1 MFVNRKL
8 LTLATAGLLFAAGT
22 PVAANGNSDSQQIT
36 LSPFIGSTSQ
46 LSAKQKSEITS
57 ALVNAENIS
66 SVVCTGIYRSK
77 STSSEKSRIQTRAKS
92 ACTYARAKAP
102 EAAVSVRSKATS
114 NSSFHGRV
122 ILTFVFEPASVT
134 LDSLDVDETWKIAWA
149 SVRNAMEQNP
159 AMTPEIKY
167 YIAPSVVESRLIIER
182 DVINRTAK
190 LWSNDF
196 KPENARILYVMQK
209 NSADKA
215 WLLQKVKDLG
225 GLSYMVGDV
234 GKWFD
239 EGCGALASNGDGK
252 LTMIFCLQP
261 QPRTHDLHVVAHEYT
276 HWYQYSQGNIPNNG
290 PNWLTEGGATF
301 YGMTMGYLG
310 RADADKTRFASLTW
324 NLYGEDEYTKKPHG
338 TSMRKAL
345 AQTRDEF
352 VEMMVGLE
360 KGQMIGGAQLR
371 YLYGGLASEAL
382 VASFGHAKM
391 QEFYQSFKT
400 SSDWRSSFEKVYGL
414 NVKDFYRK
422 LYPYAIASI
431 KKANTQ

>member
-1 MFVNRKL
+1 M
-8 LTLATAGLLFAAGT
+8 
-22 PVAANGNSDSQQIT
+22 
-36 LSPFIGSTSQ
+36 
-46 LSAKQKSEITS
+46 
-57 ALVNAENIS
+57 
-66 SVVCTGIYRSK
+66 
-77 STSSEKSRIQTRAKS
+77 
-92 ACTYARAKAP
+92 
-102 EAAVSVRSKATS
+102 
-114 NSSFHGRV
+114 
-122 ILTFVFEPASVT
+122 
-134 LDSLDVDETWKIAWA
+134 
-149 SVRNAMEQNP
+149 
-159 AMTPEIKY
+159 
-167 YIAPSVVESRLIIER
+167 
-182 DVINRTAK
+182 
-190 LWSNDF
+190 
-196 KPENARILYVMQK
+196 
-209 NSADKA
+209 
-215 WLLQKVKDLG
+215 
-225 GLSYMVGDV
+225 
-234 GKWFD
+234 
-239 EGCGALASNGDGK
+239 
-252 LTMIFCLQP
+252 
-261 QPRTHDLHVVAHEYT
+261 
-276 HWYQYSQGNIPNNG
+276 PNNG

-310 RADADKTRFASLTW
+310 RADADKTRFASLTL

>member
-1 MFVNRKL
+1 MIRKFL
-8 LTLATAGLLFAAGT
+8 ALATAGLLVGT
-22 PVAANGNSDSQQIT
+22 GVPVTANGTSANRQIT
-36 LSPFIGSTSQ
+36 LSSFIGSTSQ
-46 LSAKQKSEITS
+46 LSAKQKAEITS
-57 ALVNAENIS
+57 ALSKNQSIS
-66 SVVCTGIYRSK
+66 SVVCTGIYRSN
-77 STSSEKSRIQTRAKS
+77 SSNSEKTRIQTRANS
-92 ACTYARAKAP
+92 ACTYARAKAA
-102 EAAVSVRSKATS
+102 EAVVSVRTKATS
-114 NSSFHGRV
+114 SSSFHGRV
-122 ILTFVFEPASVT
+122 MLTFVLQPASVT
-134 LDSLDVDETWKIAWA
+134 LDSLDVDTTWNIAWA

-159 AMTPEIKY
+159 AITPEIKY
-167 YIAPSVVESRLIIER
+167 YIAPSVVDSRLKIER

-209 NSADKA
+209 ESADKA
-215 WLLQKVKDLG
+215 WLLQTVKDLG

-239 EGCGALASNGDGK
+239 EDCGALASNGDGK

-310 RADADKTRFASLTW
+310 RADADKTRLASLTW
-324 NLYGEDEYTKKPHG
+324 YLYGEDDYTKKPHG

-352 VEMMVGLE
+352 VEMMVELE
-360 KGQMIGGAQLR
+360 KSQMIGGAQLR

-391 QEFYQSFKT
+391 QEFYQTFKT
-400 SSDWRSSFEKVYGL
+400 SSDWRSNFEKVYGL
-414 NVKDFYRK
+414 VVKDFYRK

-431 KKANTQ
+431 KKANSQ